1 VTSALQKIVES
12 KRALRRELASR
23 PVAEKLQMLDAMRER
38 EMSIRGAAS
47 PPAVGAMAPDSE
59 RRKP

>member
-1 VTSALQKIVES
+1 MTSPVEKIVES

-23 PVAEKLQMLDAMRER
+23 PVAEKLQMLDVMRER

-47 PPAVGAMAPDSE
+47 PQAVGAIVRDSK